1 MEGIAAALWIP
12 YASATVGMRVRRRG
26 LRKAVALRNVWR
38 SVMVAVQT
46 ILSELVI
53 IGVYGGYYVEI
64 DRKVS

>member
-1 MEGIAAALWIP
+1 
-12 YASATVGMRVRRRG
+12 
-26 LRKAVALRNVWR
+26 
-38 SVMVAVQT
+38 MVAVQT